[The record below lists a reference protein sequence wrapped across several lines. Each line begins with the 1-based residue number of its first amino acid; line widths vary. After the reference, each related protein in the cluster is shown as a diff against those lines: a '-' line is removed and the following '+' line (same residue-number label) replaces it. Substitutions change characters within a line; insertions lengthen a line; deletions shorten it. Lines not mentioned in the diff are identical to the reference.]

1 MATTARQRR
10 GDGDVHRA
18 AAGRVGATAA
28 AGGGDAAGA
37 TAAGASSGD
46 GQRGGAS
53 TAASCRSTEEADRA
67 SLAAETRNK
76 DVEGERRANAG
87 VARGA
92 FGRRQVE
99 RPPRA
104 PLFC

>member
-1 MATTARQRR
+1 MAVA
-10 GDGDVHRA
+10 HRA

-53 TAASCRSTEEADRA
+53 TAASRRSTEEADRA
-67 SLAAETRNK
+67 LAAEIKTWKESDARMPALLAEQSAA
-76 DVEGERRANAG
+76 VE
-87 VARGA
+87 
-92 FGRRQVE
+92 
-99 RPPRA
+99 
-104 PLFC
+104 

>member
-1 MATTARQRR
+1 MAVA
-10 GDGDVHRA
+10 HRA

-53 TAASCRSTEEADRA
+53 TAASRRSTEQVDRA
-67 SLAAETRNK
+67 LAAEIKARQESDARVK
-76 DVEGERRANAG
+76 ALLAERAASAVVE
-87 VARGA
+87 
-92 FGRRQVE
+92 
-99 RPPRA
+99 
-104 PLFC
+104 